1 MSDITLRLHDL
12 NPDGVRIVVDWSAM
26 VVGSS
31 VFIPCI
37 NTNKALQQV
46 KRICVEEFDWDVRV
60 KMVIEKP
67 FSGVRVWRIV

>member
-46 KRICVEEFDWDVRV
+46 KRICVEEFEWDVRV

>member
-1 MSDITLRLHDL
+1 MSDITLRLYDL
-12 NPDGVRIVVDWSAM
+12 NPDGVRIVVDWGAM

-46 KRICVEEFDWDVRV
+46 KRICVEEFGWDVRA

>member
-26 VVGSS
+26 VIGSS

-46 KRICVEEFDWDVRV
+46 KRICVEEFEWDVRV

>member
-37 NTNKALQQV
+37 NTNKALQKV
-46 KRICVEEFDWDVRV
+46 KRICVEEFEWDVRV

>member
-1 MSDITLRLHDL
+1 MSDITLRLYDL
-12 NPDGVRIVVDWSAM
+12 NPDGVRIVVDWGAM

-46 KRICVEEFDWDVRV
+46 KRICVEELEGDVRA